1 MKEIKFID
9 NLIKEIM
16 KSNLKDDSKNYLFS
30 YLKGLS
36 EYLYENMEDD
46 LND

>member
-16 KSNLKDDSKNYLFS
+16 NSNLKEESKSYLFS
-30 YLKGLS
+30 YLKGLA